1 MAASC
6 DNSGKTESAAYNAL
20 LELMLSDSVPVISVA
35 ELSSA
40 KDSVT
45 ILDTRDSKEYSV
57 SRIPGAIYVGFDTF
71 DIDEVNHLS
80 KNKPVVVY
88 CSVGYRSEKIG
99 EKLLDAGF
107 DDVKNLY
114 GGIFEWVNQNQT
126 VVDDDGPT
134 QRIHPYSMLWSMWI
148 NNDQIKTAYEDSK

>member
-1 MAASC
+1 MTISC
-6 DNSGKTESAAYNAL
+6 DNSGKTESTAFNAL

-35 ELSSA
+35 ALSSA

-57 SRIPGAIYVGFDTF
+57 SRIPGAIHVGFDAF
-71 DIDEVNHLS
+71 EIDKISHLP
-80 KNKPVVVY
+80 KDTPVVVY

-99 EKLLDAGF
+99 EKLTDAGF
-107 DDVKNLY
+107 EEVSNLY

-134 QRIHPYSMLWSMWI
+134 QRIHPYSILWSTWI
-148 NNDQIKTAYEDSK
+148 TNNQMKTAYESN

>member
-1 MAASC
+1 MTTSC
-6 DNSGKTESAAYNAL
+6 DNSGKTESTAFNAL

-35 ELSSA
+35 ALSSA

-57 SRIPGAIYVGFDTF
+57 SRIPGAIHVGFDAF
-71 DIDEVNHLS
+71 EIDKISHLP
-80 KNKPVVVY
+80 KDTPVVVY

-99 EKLLDAGF
+99 EKLTDAGF
-107 DDVKNLY
+107 EEVSNLY

-134 QRIHPYSMLWSMWI
+134 QRIHPYSILWSTWI
-148 NNDQIKTAYEDSK
+148 TNNQMKTAYESN

>member
-1 MAASC
+1 MTTSC
-6 DNSGKTESAAYNAL
+6 DNSGKTESTAFNAL

-57 SRIPGAIYVGFDTF
+57 SRIPGAIHVGFDAF
-71 DIDEVNHLS
+71 EIDKISHLP
-80 KNKPVVVY
+80 KDTPVVVY

-99 EKLLDAGF
+99 EKLTDAGF
-107 DDVKNLY
+107 EEVSNLY

-134 QRIHPYSMLWSMWI
+134 QRIHPYSILWSTWI
-148 NNDQIKTAYEDSK
+148 TNNQMKTAYESN

>member
-1 MAASC
+1 MTTSC
-6 DNSGKTESAAYNAL
+6 DNSGKTESTAFNAL

-57 SRIPGAIYVGFDTF
+57 SRIPGAIHVGFDAF
-71 DIDEVNHLS
+71 EIDKISHLP
-80 KNKPVVVY
+80 KDTPVVVY

-99 EKLLDAGF
+99 EKLTDAGF
-107 DDVKNLY
+107 EEVSNLY

-134 QRIHPYSMLWSMWI
+134 HRIHPYSILWSTWI
-148 NNDQIKTAYEDSK
+148 TNNQMKTAYESN